1 MTDKY
6 IPQVG
11 DRARLLRWRPSDFID
26 VEAVTDRTIYGVSQ
40 SAWPSGWPL
49 DHNWIKVDKPRLLP
63 ECWLTVDQDDDDM
76 IKVYGRANLASRRP
90 YPHDTYR
97 IWSDPDG
104 TPRIERVDGEA
115 TA

>member
-1 MTDKY
+1 VTDKY

-26 VEAVTDRTIYGVSQ
+26 VEAVTDRTIYGVSR
-40 SAWPSGWPL
+40 SAWHSGWPL
-49 DHNWIKVDKPRLLP
+49 DHTWVKVDKPRLLP
-63 ECWLTVDQDDDDM
+63 ECWLTVDQDDDERYLGVGYDRH
-76 IKVYGRANLASRRP
+76 VA
-90 YPHDTYR
+90 DETVYR